1 MWELLLVI
9 LVGYSAWA
17 SLFELAFEKAADGA
31 IPTIDLVVDFFFA
44 VDIVLTF
51 FVAYLDTS
59 TYLIVDD
66 HKLIARR

>member
-1 MWELLLVI
+1 MWELFLVI

-17 SLFELAFEKAADGA
+17 SIFELAFEKAADGA
-31 IPTIDLVVDFFFA
+31 FLTIDLVVDFFFA

-66 HKLIARR
+66 YNLIARR